1 MSVSGPP
8 SSSSES
14 STATSITNPSAS
26 PSRSES
32 TETPPRPAR
41 ETGTWKVG
49 GLDPSI
55 VKALTAIGFA
65 VPVIG
70 YLALL
75 RHYQVNA
82 LIGDQWYDVPVI
94 RASYHHFPD
103 WTSLWGLHNGNRIL
117 FPNLIVVALAHT
129 VHYNIEVEQYIG
141 FLMLLAATALFIFS
155 HKRRSPDTPML
166 YYCPIA
172 FLTLTLAQWQNTL
185 WGFQMAWYLVL
196 LSFAA
201 TIALLDRPTLTLPT
215 FAVAAGAAVV
225 GSYSSTQGLLI
236 WPVGLV
242 LLYLRGR
249 TKRTFVSWIAAAGA
263 TVALYFWNFTDANGG
278 RADNPG
284 NALGHPWETV
294 KFFVYALGDIA
305 GVQPQNRVA
314 ANGGVMVFG
323 VVILFLSV
331 LVLIKWGFRR
341 DEHSGVPIGIALIVF
356 GLMFDLLFT
365 EGRVIFG
372 LSSAAQS
379 RYTTNDI
386 LVLAGIYMTTLS
398 GLSSSVRTRTKD
410 RGERARSVPHGTI
423 TWVRDHIDRIDRRT
437 IRWIA
442 ITAIVIQVVSSVHY
456 GPPGARRFYQTS
468 VVSAS
473 ITRNINHESDGI
485 VNYGLGIFVPESALW
500 FREQAEF
507 LREHHLSLFG

>member
-1 MSVSGPP
+1 MSVSGPTN
-8 SSSSES
+8 SSFES
-14 STATSITNPSAS
+14 STASSVTSPSPSAS
-26 PSRSES
+26 TDSV
-32 TETPPRPAR
+32 PPQPAR

-49 GLDPSI
+49 GLNPSI
-55 VKALTAIGFA
+55 VKALTAVGFA

-75 RHYQVNA
+75 RHYQMNA
-82 LIGDQWYDVPVI
+82 LIGDQWYDVSVI
-94 RASYHHFPD
+94 RASYNHFPD
-103 WTSLWGLHNGNRIL
+103 WVSLWGLHNGNRIL

-129 VHYNIEVEQYIG
+129 VHFNIEVEQYLS

-155 HKRRSPDTPML
+155 HKRRSPHTPL
-166 YYCPIA
+166 LFYCPIA
-172 FLTLTLAQWQNTL
+172 FLTLTFAQWQNTL

-196 LSFAA
+196 LSLAA

-215 FAVAAGAAVV
+215 FVAAAAVAVV

-236 WPVGLV
+236 WPVGLL

-249 TKRTFVSWIAAAGA
+249 TKWTFVSWIAVAGVTA
-263 TVALYFWNFTDANGG
+263 ALYFYNFTVPG
-278 RADNPG
+278 RADNPR
-284 NALGHPWETV
+284 NALDHPWQAV
-294 KFFVYALGDIA
+294 KFFIYALGDVA
-305 GVQPQNRVA
+305 GVQPRNRVP
-314 ANGGVMVFG
+314 ANGAVMVFG
-323 VVILFLSV
+323 VVILVLAV

-341 DEHSGVPIGIALIVF
+341 DERSGVPIGVALIVF

-365 EGRVIFG
+365 EDRVIFG
-372 LSSAAQS
+372 LGSAAQS

-398 GLSSSVRTRTKD
+398 GLPLSVRTKSKE
-410 RGERARSVPHGTI
+410 GGKRARRLPHETI
-423 TWVRDHIDRIDRRT
+423 AWVRGHIDRIDRGT

-442 ITAIVIQVVSSVHY
+442 IAAILIQVASSVHY
-456 GPPGARRFYQTS
+456 GIAGARQFHETS

-473 ITRNINHESDGI
+473 YTRDINHESDAT
-485 VNYGLGIFVPESALW
+485 VSYGLGLFVPEPVHW
-500 FREQAEF
+500 FREQAQF

>member
-8 SSSSES
+8 GSNSES
-14 STATSITNPSAS
+14 STATSITNPSPS
-26 PSRSES
+26 PW
-32 TETPPRPAR
+32 TEAAPRQSAR
-41 ETGTWKVG
+41 ETGTWQVG
-49 GLDPSI
+49 GLHPTT
-55 VKALTAIGFA
+55 VKALTAVGFA
-65 VPVIG
+65 VPMIG

-75 RHYQVNA
+75 RHYQVNT

-94 RASYHHFPD
+94 RASYSHFPD
-103 WTSLWGLHNGNRIL
+103 WTSLWGLHNGNRIF

-129 VHYNIEVEQYIG
+129 VHFNIEVEQYLS

-166 YYCPIA
+166 FYCPVA
-172 FLTLTLAQWQNTL
+172 FLTLSFAQWQNTL

-196 LSFAA
+196 LSLAA

-215 FAVAAGAAVV
+215 FVAAAVVAVV

-249 TKRTFVSWIAAAGA
+249 TKWTFVSWLAVAGA
-263 TVALYFWNFTDANGG
+263 TAALYFYNFSVPG
-278 RADNPG
+278 RADDPH
-284 NALGHPWETV
+284 NALDHPWEAV
-294 KFFVYALGDIA
+294 KFFIYALGDVA
-305 GVQPQNRVA
+305 GVQPRNRVA
-314 ANGGVMVFG
+314 ANGAVMAFG
-323 VVILFLSV
+323 VVILVLAV

-341 DEHSGVPIGIALIVF
+341 DERSGVPIGIALIVF
-356 GLMFDLLFT
+356 GLIFALLFT
-365 EGRVIFG
+365 EDRLIFG
-372 LSSAAQS
+372 LQSAAQS
-379 RYTTNDI
+379 RYTTNDL

-398 GLSSSVRTRTKD
+398 GLPSSVRTRSK
-410 RGERARSVPHGTI
+410 REGERTEGLPNESIA
-423 TWVRDHIDRIDRRT
+423 WVRGQIDRIDRGT

-442 ITAIVIQVVSSVHY
+442 IVAILIQVVSSVHY
-456 GPPGARRFYQTS
+456 APPAARQFYQTS

-473 ITRNINHESDGI
+473 ITRNINHESDSVVI
-485 VNYGLGIFVPESALW
+485 YGLGLFVPEPARW